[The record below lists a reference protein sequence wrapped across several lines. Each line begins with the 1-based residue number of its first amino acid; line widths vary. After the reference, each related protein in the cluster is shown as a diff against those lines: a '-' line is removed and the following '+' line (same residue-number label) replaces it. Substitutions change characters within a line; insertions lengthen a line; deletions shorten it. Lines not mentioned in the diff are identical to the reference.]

1 MLIPRYKCTIDFC
14 LPKINIYVNLI
25 IKIKRRFFMIDP
37 VSAFAM
43 ATAAFNGI
51 KRAVEIGREVQDVY
65 SQLSQ
70 WAGAASDLQEYISQ
84 QENRKPGLFEKIGFG
99 KNETGEA
106 FDTFIA
112 KQKIVEM
119 EKEIHHMFTY
129 GALQH
134 LGSDGY
140 REFIQMRRSIKEKR
154 EKMIYEQ
161 MRRRKAFFSNLI
173 NYGGAAVVLIVG
185 IGLLSWIGVTM
196 YEAGSAAGRW

>member
-1 MLIPRYKCTIDFC
+1 
-14 LPKINIYVNLI
+14 
-25 IKIKRRFFMIDP
+25 MIDP
-37 VSAFAM
+37 FTAFSV

-51 KRAVEIGREVQDVY
+51 KKVVEVGREVQDVY

-70 WAGAASDLQEYISQ
+70 WAGAISDLQESISQ
-84 QENRKPGLFEKIGFG
+84 IENKKPGLFEKIGFQ
-99 KNETGEA
+99 KSETKEA

-140 REFIQMRRSIKEKR
+140 KEFIQMRRNIKAKR

-161 MRRRKAFFSNLI
+161 MRAKMNFIKTVKDLI
-173 NYGGAAVVLIVG
+173 LSSLILIPSIYLIYIIVIMIYDAG
-185 IGLLSWIGVTM
+185 ITS
-196 YEAGSAAGRW
+196 GRW

>member
-1 MLIPRYKCTIDFC
+1 
-14 LPKINIYVNLI
+14 
-25 IKIKRRFFMIDP
+25 MIDP

-51 KRAVEIGREVQDVY
+51 KRAVEVGREVQDVY

-99 KNETGEA
+99 KNETSEA

-119 EKEIHHMFTY
+119 EKEIYQMFIY
-129 GALQH
+129 GDLQH
-134 LGSDGY
+134 LGQDGY
-140 REFIQMRRSIKEKR
+140 KEFIQMRRDIKAKR

-161 MRRRKAFFSNLI
+161 MRRRKAFFSGLI
-173 NYGGAAVVLIVG
+173 NYGGSLLIVSIG
-185 IGLLSWIGVTM
+185 IGLMSWMGMLIYNAGVD
-196 YEAGSAAGRW
+196 AGRW

>member
-1 MLIPRYKCTIDFC
+1 
-14 LPKINIYVNLI
+14 
-25 IKIKRRFFMIDP
+25 MIDP
-37 VSAFAM
+37 FTAFSV
-43 ATAAFNGI
+43 ATATFNGI
-51 KRAVEIGREVQDVY
+51 KKVVEVGREVQDVY

-70 WAGAASDLQEYISQ
+70 WAGAISDLQESISQ
-84 QENRKPGLFEKIGFG
+84 IENKKPGLFEKIGFQ
-99 KNETGEA
+99 KSETREA

-140 REFIQMRRSIKEKR
+140 KEFIQMRRSIKAKR

-161 MRRRKAFFSNLI
+161 MRAKIKFVNTVKDLI
-173 NYGGAAVVLIVG
+173 LSSFILIPSLYIIYIIVKL
-185 IGLLSWIGVTM
+185 IYDAGVT
-196 YEAGSAAGRW
+196 SGRW

>member
-1 MLIPRYKCTIDFC
+1 MARRKGYFYQSHCFSINPRFYKE
-14 LPKINIYVNLI
+14 N
-25 IKIKRRFFMIDP
+25 FMIDP
-37 VSAFAM
+37 FTAFSV

-51 KRAVEIGREVQDVY
+51 KKVVEVGREVQDVY

-70 WAGAASDLQEYISQ
+70 WAGAISDLQESISQ
-84 QENRKPGLFEKIGFG
+84 IENKKPGLFEKIGFQ
-99 KNETGEA
+99 KSETKEA

-140 REFIQMRRSIKEKR
+140 KEFIQMRRNIKTKR

-161 MRRRKAFFSNLI
+161 MRAKIKFVNTVKDLI
-173 NYGGAAVVLIVG
+173 LSSFILIPSLYIIYIIVKL
-185 IGLLSWIGVTM
+185 IYDAGVT
-196 YEAGSAAGRW
+196 SGRW

>member
-1 MLIPRYKCTIDFC
+1 
-14 LPKINIYVNLI
+14 
-25 IKIKRRFFMIDP
+25 MIDP

-51 KRAVEIGREVQDVY
+51 KKAVEVGREVQDVY
-65 SQLSQ
+65 AQLSQ
-70 WAGAASDLQEYISQ
+70 WAGAASDLQEFISQ

-99 KNETGEA
+99 KNETSEA

-129 GALQH
+129 GELQH

-140 REFIQMRRSIKEKR
+140 KEFIKMRRSIKDKR

-161 MRRRKAFFSNLI
+161 MRRRQSFFRNLV
-173 NYGGAAVVLIVG
+173 NYGGSFVVVAVG
-185 IGLLSWIGVTM
+185 IGLLSWMGMFI
-196 YEAGSAAGRW
+196 YEAGAQAGRW

>member
-1 MLIPRYKCTIDFC
+1 
-14 LPKINIYVNLI
+14 
-25 IKIKRRFFMIDP
+25 MIDP

-51 KRAVEIGREVQDVY
+51 KKAVEVGREVQDVY
-65 SQLSQ
+65 AQLSQ
-70 WAGAASDLQEYISQ
+70 WAGAASDLQEFISQ

-99 KNETGEA
+99 KNETSEA

-119 EKEIHHMFTY
+119 EKEIQHMFTY

-140 REFIQMRRSIKEKR
+140 KEFIKMRRSIKDKR

-161 MRRRKAFFSNLI
+161 MRRRQAFFRNLV
-173 NYGGAAVVLIVG
+173 NYGGSFVVVAVG
-185 IGLLSWIGVTM
+185 IGLLSWMGMFI
-196 YEAGSAAGRW
+196 YEAGAQAGRW

>member
-1 MLIPRYKCTIDFC
+1 
-14 LPKINIYVNLI
+14 
-25 IKIKRRFFMIDP
+25 MIDP

-51 KRAVEIGREVQDVY
+51 KRAVEVGREVQDIY

-70 WAGAASDLQEYISQ
+70 WAGAASDLQEFISQ

-99 KNETGEA
+99 KNETSEA
-106 FDTFIA
+106 FDTYIA

-119 EKEIHHMFTY
+119 EREIYQMFIY
-129 GALQH
+129 GDLQH
-134 LGSDGY
+134 LGQDGY

-161 MRRRKAFFSNLI
+161 MRRRQAFFRNLI
-173 NYGGAAVVLIVG
+173 NYGGSFLILAVATVIFT
-185 IGLLSWIGVTM
+185 WISVVV
-196 YEAGSAAGRW
+196 YEAGVNAGRW

>member
-1 MLIPRYKCTIDFC
+1 
-14 LPKINIYVNLI
+14 
-25 IKIKRRFFMIDP
+25 MIDP

-51 KRAVEIGREVQDVY
+51 KKAVEIGREVQDVY

-99 KNETGEA
+99 KNETNEA

-119 EKEIHHMFTY
+119 EKEIYQMFIY
-129 GALQH
+129 GDLQH
-134 LGSDGY
+134 LGQDGY
-140 REFIQMRRSIKEKR
+140 REFIQMRRDIKAKR

-161 MRRRKAFFSNLI
+161 MRRRKAFFSNLS
-173 NYGGAAVVLIVG
+173 NYGGVVIVLAVG
-185 IGLLSWIGVTM
+185 IGLLSWIGVIM
-196 YEAGSAAGRW
+196 YEAGVAAGRW

>member
-1 MLIPRYKCTIDFC
+1 
-14 LPKINIYVNLI
+14 
-25 IKIKRRFFMIDP
+25 MIDP

-51 KRAVEIGREVQDVY
+51 KKAVEVGREVQDIY

-70 WAGAASDLQEYISQ
+70 WAGAASDLQEFISQ

-99 KNETGEA
+99 KNETSEA
-106 FDTFIA
+106 FDTYIA

-119 EKEIHHMFTY
+119 EKEIYQMFIY
-129 GALQH
+129 GDLQH
-134 LGSDGY
+134 LGQDGY

-161 MRRRKAFFSNLI
+161 MRRRQAFFRNLV
-173 NYGGAAVVLIVG
+173 NYGGSFVILVGAAVLFT
-185 IGLLSWIGVTM
+185 WIGVVV
-196 YEAGSAAGRW
+196 YEAGVNAGRW

>member
-1 MLIPRYKCTIDFC
+1 
-14 LPKINIYVNLI
+14 
-25 IKIKRRFFMIDP
+25 MIDP

-51 KRAVEIGREVQDVY
+51 KKAVEVGREVQDVY

-119 EKEIHHMFTY
+119 EKEIYQMFIY
-129 GALQH
+129 GDLQH
-134 LGSDGY
+134 LGQDGY

-161 MRRRKAFFSNLI
+161 MRSRKAFFNGLI
-173 NYGGAAVVLIVG
+173 NYGGALVVLVVG
-185 IGLLSWIGVTM
+185 VSLISWLGYII
-196 YEAGSAAGRW
+196 YEAGAQAGRW

>member
-1 MLIPRYKCTIDFC
+1 
-14 LPKINIYVNLI
+14 
-25 IKIKRRFFMIDP
+25 MIDP

-43 ATAAFNGI
+43 ATAAFNGV

-99 KNETGEA
+99 KNETSEA

-119 EKEIHHMFTY
+119 EKEIHQMFLY
-129 GALQH
+129 GDLQH
-134 LGSDGY
+134 LGQDGY
-140 REFIQMRRSIKEKR
+140 REFIQMRRDIKAKR
-154 EKMIYEQ
+154 EKMVYEQ
-161 MRRRKAFFSNLI
+161 MRRRQAFVRNVV
-173 NYGGAAVVLIVG
+173 NYGGSLLILVG
-185 IGLLSWIGVTM
+185 GGLLLGWMGSLI
-196 YEAGSAAGRW
+196 YEAGRSAGRW